1 MRRRGRV
8 GLRSQPTAAHPRW
21 VLGCCAV
28 ASVAPFATAS
38 PGGPESPGKFN
49 GRDRQ
54 SWLGLLAG
62 FPTSVTTGNA
72 GSKWLRGSGTR
83 CRHPWEAFRHGSA
96 CRFPRAGAPRP
107 WAAVRLVPLGG
118 RAAGAALRAAGAG
131 RR

>member
-62 FPTSVTTGNA
+62 FPTSVTNGNVGA
-72 GSKWLRGSGTR
+72 EWLRRSGTP
-83 CRHPWEAFRHGSA
+83 CRHP
-96 CRFPRAGAPRP
+96 
-107 WAAVRLVPLGG
+107 LGG
-118 RAAGAALRAAGAG
+118 LPAQLGVSIPARGRTAALGRRAA